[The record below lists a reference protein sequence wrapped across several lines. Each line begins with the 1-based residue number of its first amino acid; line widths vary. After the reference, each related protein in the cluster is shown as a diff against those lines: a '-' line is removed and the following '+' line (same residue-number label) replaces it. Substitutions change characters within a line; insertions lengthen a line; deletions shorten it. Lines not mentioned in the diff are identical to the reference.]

1 VEAIEDWLQ
10 LYEHQ
15 RFSGQTHEAYKYCM
29 KSFVKTLPDG
39 ALFIVDLTCDHVEN
53 YLDELQKSNYKV
65 ATINS
70 YLKIVKVFCKWLA
83 KRYKVP
89 DPTQTLANL
98 KPRRSDRRFLSRE
111 EYIRLLTVC
120 DERIV
125 PWIKFLAVT
134 GVRASVFCGLRWS
147 MYNPDD
153 KTLHIPASIAKGCR
167 ARTIGLNKTA
177 RAVLNNIRKHRSS
190 LPGDLVF
197 TVKNRKPLNRKL
209 LHKKVSKG
217 FKHLGLS
224 GGPHLLRHYCATELL
239 RAGVPIIKVSKFLGH
254 ADIATTQRHYEHLV
268 VSDFAHIAEALDV

>member
-1 VEAIEDWLQ
+1 
-10 LYEHQ
+10 
-15 RFSGQTHEAYKYCM
+15 M
-29 KSFVKTLPDG
+29 KLFLKTLPDR
-39 ALFIVDLTCDHVEN
+39 ALFIVDLKYYHIEN
-53 YLDELQKSNYKV
+53 YLDELQRRNYKV

-70 YLKIVKVFCKWLA
+70 YLRIIKVFCKWLA
-83 KRYKVP
+83 KRYKVL
-89 DPTQTLANL
+89 DPTQALANL

-120 DERIV
+120 DERIA
-125 PWIKFLAVT
+125 PWIKFLAAT
-134 GVRASVFCGLRWS
+134 GVRASVFCSLRWK

-153 KTLHIPASIAKGCR
+153 KTLHIPAGIAKGYR
-167 ARTIGLNKTA
+167 TRTIGLNKTA

-190 LPGDLVF
+190 LPGDLIF
-197 TVKNRKPLNRKL
+197 TVKNGRPLNRKL
-209 LHKKVSKG
+209 LHKKVSEG